1 MLPFKEDEMLD
12 GYIIEQLQKIEQERA
27 KQERERARLP
37 IPTSQEGPNRSNDNS
52 EPEVERGVVV
62 IEFSPA
68 LTF

>member
-1 MLPFKEDEMLD
+1 MLD

-37 IPTSQEGPNRSNDNS
+37 IPTSQEGPSRTN
-52 EPEVERGVVV
+52 EELTPEAERGVVV

-68 LTF
+68 